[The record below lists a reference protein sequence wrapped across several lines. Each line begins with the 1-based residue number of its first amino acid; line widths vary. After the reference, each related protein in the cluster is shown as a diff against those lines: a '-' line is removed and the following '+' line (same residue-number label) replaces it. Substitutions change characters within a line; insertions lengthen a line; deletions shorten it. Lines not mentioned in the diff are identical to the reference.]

1 MMSCFITKGNL
12 VMLPFCLISQYI
24 VKPFY
29 LTCSYL
35 HIHKTPTIGMAADD
49 LKPGPII
56 SIWTIGINI

>member
-1 MMSCFITKGNL
+1 
-12 VMLPFCLISQYI
+12 MLPFCLISQYI

-56 SIWTIGINI
+56 SIWTIGINNI